1 MLDFSSLLTVRV
13 EPPLKMDSRKRKW
26 KNEEERLAMIKE
38 LQEAKVRLNEKSK
51 AFEMEERKKL
61 MALDKVLQDLIAK
74 EEKVEEKKKQTER
87 TLSKKQKV
95 VQVKSKGKEELEKRE
110 RLRLQLTQLEKEEE
124 EEKDKI
130 QFEFQIQF
138 ESERKRILE
147 QEIKIKQVE
156 SSMKEN
162 ADKMDA
168 LIKEKVEFEE
178 QIKEAKKEITE
189 ASKQRNK
196 ADALT
201 TEALQKMTLIQK
213 QLKTVRKDLHSAGGG
228 EQVGDLEGFMDGQI
242 LELEAE
248 LSCPV
253 CFEIAKTAPI
263 YKCSDE
269 HLVCR

>member
-1 MLDFSSLLTVRV
+1 
-13 EPPLKMDSRKRKW
+13 MDSRKRKYRD
-26 KNEEERLAMIKE
+26 EEERLAMIKE

-74 EEKVEEKKKQTER
+74 DEKVGETKKQTER
-87 TLSKKQKV
+87 ELSKKEKV
-95 VQVKSKGKEELEKRE
+95 VPAVKSKGREELEKRE

-124 EEKDKI
+124 EGKDKI